1 MSNASVAE
9 VTSRPILTE
18 ERPAETRPESLPCI
32 TIIDRPVAPV
42 RAPKGD
48 SVAGTVSL
56 MMLAGDEFGR
66 MHELDELRVHD
77 GRLHGVSRESVPMGS
92 IVTLGWQDP
101 GRTACRGVVAF
112 SIRATSGWRVTV
124 ELDSKLAA

>member
-9 VTSRPILTE
+9 VTSPPILTE
-18 ERPAETRPESLPCI
+18 ERPAEIRPESSACI
-32 TIIDRPVAPV
+32 TIIDRPAAPA

-48 SVAGTVSL
+48 SVTGTVSL
-56 MMLAGDEFGR
+56 MMLAGEEFGR
-66 MHELDELRVHD
+66 MHELEELRVHD
-77 GRLHGVSRESVPMGS
+77 GRLHGVSREPVPMGS

-101 GRTACRGVVAF
+101 SRTACRGVVAF

>member
-18 ERPAETRPESLPCI
+18 GHPAETRSESSACI

-42 RAPKGD
+42 RELKGD
-48 SVAGTVSL
+48 SVTGTVSL
-56 MMLAGDEFGR
+56 MMLAGEEFGR
-66 MHELDELRVHD
+66 IHELDGLRVHD
-77 GRLHGVSRESVPMGS
+77 GRLHGLSRESVPMGS

-101 GRTACRGVVAF
+101 TRSACRGVVAF
-112 SIRATSGWRVTV
+112 SIRGTSGWRVTV

>member
-18 ERPAETRPESLPCI
+18 ERPAETRPESLPRI
-32 TIIDRPVAPV
+32 TIIDRPMAPV
-42 RAPKGD
+42 REPKGD
-48 SVAGTVSL
+48 SVTGTVSL
-56 MMLAGDEFGR
+56 MMLAGEEFGR
-66 MHELDELRVHD
+66 MHELDGLRVHD
-77 GRLHGVSRESVPMGS
+77 GRLHGVSCEPVPMGS

-101 GRTACRGVVAF
+101 SRTACRGVVAF
-112 SIRATSGWRVTV
+112 SIRTTSGWRVTV